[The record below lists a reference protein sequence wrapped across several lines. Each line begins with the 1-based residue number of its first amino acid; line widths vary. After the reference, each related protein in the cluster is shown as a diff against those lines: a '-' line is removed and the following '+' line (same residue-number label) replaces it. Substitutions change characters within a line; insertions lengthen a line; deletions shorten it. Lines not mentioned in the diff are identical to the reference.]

1 MDTLALEATNIVKE
15 LATLGDSVRDLELG
29 DCLLCQHEGDRGH
42 YDSCIIVRAGRWV
55 EANG

>member
-1 MDTLALEATNIVKE
+1 MDTLTLEAVYIVKE

-29 DCLLCQHEGDRGH
+29 DCLLCQHKGDTEH
-42 YDSCIIVRAGRWV
+42 YDSCIITRAERWV